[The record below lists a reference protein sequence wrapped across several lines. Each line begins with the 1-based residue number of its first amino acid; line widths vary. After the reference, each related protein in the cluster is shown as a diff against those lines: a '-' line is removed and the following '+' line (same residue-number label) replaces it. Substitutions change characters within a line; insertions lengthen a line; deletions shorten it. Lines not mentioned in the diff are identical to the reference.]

1 MKWIRYIGE
10 GRFGMWKVRLEANS
24 FYDFDYTLL
33 RWQLDPL
40 TYLDREER
48 WVDIPVRIGPE
59 KHIVRVQ
66 GLGTTDKP
74 VFEVSS
80 ESDHSKNV
88 LLDYIKDLFQ
98 WERDLEEIHDHFMGT
113 NLQAL
118 FLNHPGTPIVKDFHL
133 YDCLMKVIIHQQLN
147 MKFAYTLS
155 TRFVQH
161 FGSEKNGVWFYP
173 TPEVVAEL
181 SYDQLRKLQFS
192 QRKAE
197 YVIDTSKKIVS
208 GDIEL
213 ESLAQ
218 LSNHEAMKQLVKV
231 RGIGPWTAEN
241 WLMFGVGRENLFP
254 KADIGIQ
261 NALMIYFNLDQK
273 PTKAQ
278 MEFWSQA
285 WEPYLSYASLTL
297 WRSIEG

>member
-1 MKWIRYIGE
+1 
-10 GRFGMWKVRLEANS
+10 MWKERFKATS

-40 TYLDREER
+40 THLNKEER
-48 WVDIPVRIGPE
+48 WVDIPVKLEGGF
-59 KHIVRVQ
+59 HIARVQ
-66 GLGTTDKP
+66 GLGTTVEP
-74 VFEVSS
+74 GFEVSS
-80 ESDHSKNV
+80 ESEEEKEAILDH
-88 LLDYIKDLFQ
+88 IKDLFQ
-98 WERDLEEIHDHFMGT
+98 WDKDIEKVHRHFLGT
-113 NLQAL
+113 NLEQL
-118 FLNHPGTPIVKDFHL
+118 FSAHPGTPIVKDFHL

-155 TRFVQH
+155 TRFVEKL
-161 FGSEKNGVWFYP
+161 GSKKDGVWFYP
-173 TPEVVAEL
+173 SPETVAET
-181 SYDQLRKLQFS
+181 SYDTLRELQFS

-197 YVIDTSKKIVS
+197 YVIDTSRLIADGELDLQELS
-208 GDIEL
+208 EESNEDI
-213 ESLAQ
+213 
-218 LSNHEAMKQLVKV
+218 MKALVKI

-261 NALMIYFNLDQK
+261 NALKFYFGMDKK
-273 PTKAQ
+273 PTIQQ
-278 MEFWSQA
+278 MKSWSEN